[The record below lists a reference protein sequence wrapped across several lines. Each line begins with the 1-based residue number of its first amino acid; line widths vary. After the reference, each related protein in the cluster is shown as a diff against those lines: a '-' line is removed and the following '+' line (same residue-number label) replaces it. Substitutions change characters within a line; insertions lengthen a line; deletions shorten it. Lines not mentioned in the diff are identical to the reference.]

1 MMALGWTREELEVL
15 VRGLEKNYCTRSIM
29 YGRRVGRSRGA
40 EKVAGWLVGA
50 VVGGCM
56 LASQA

>member
-40 EKVAGWLVGA
+40 EKVAGWLVGV

-56 LASQA
+56 